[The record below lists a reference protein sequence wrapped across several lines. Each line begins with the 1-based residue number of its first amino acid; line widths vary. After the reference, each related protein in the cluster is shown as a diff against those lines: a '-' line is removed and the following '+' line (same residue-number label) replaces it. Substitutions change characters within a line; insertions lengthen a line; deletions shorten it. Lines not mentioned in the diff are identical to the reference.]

1 MTYVA
6 CVATPGL
13 SILPLL
19 GCFIWYLCIWC
30 RPEGYGLGDKTCWII
45 LSVQLCPAQPCQR
58 LQPLDCK
65 ENQFKC
71 SGSKYAPKIVLK
83 KTVKKYQQMAEQC
96 WWCLRTR
103 FLNSALPQE
112 LNAECNSKRSGLPPE
127 KPLSCPMKPSLGS
140 LELQGAIFRRLLWI
154 FYGICNNLYEFWKR

>member
-1 MTYVA
+1 MTYFA

-71 SGSKYAPKIVLK
+71 SGSKYAPKIVEK

-103 FLNSALPQE
+103 VFKLRAAAGSKCKMQLYKKRPPPRKAIILSDETKPWESWAARCNFPKIVMDFL
-112 LNAECNSKRSGLPPE
+112 
-127 KPLSCPMKPSLGS
+127 
-140 LELQGAIFRRLLWI
+140 W
-154 FYGICNNLYEFWKR
+154 NL